1 MAEDRQWDDIN
12 EFVKEEWKAD
22 STPFE
27 RVYTILE
34 DMREGS
40 SAAEIAE
47 RALVSEPTARR
58 HLKSLERT
66 GFASTEQDGRTT
78 LYKRDEDQIVM
89 RRIHE
94 LRDEVTREEL
104 IEGIKD
110 MKREIH
116 EFEMEYDAVSPEELA
131 RQLSSEDAEAWD
143 DVSLWK
149 TTRQNLAIAQA
160 TLAYNEAREQLT
172 A

>member
-1 MAEDRQWDDIN
+1 MTDDRQWDDIN
-12 EFVKEEWKAD
+12 EYVKEEWKD
-22 STPFE
+22 DTTPFE

-34 DMREGS
+34 DTREGA

-58 HLKSLERT
+58 HLKALERT
-66 GFASTEQDGRTT
+66 GFATTENEGRTT

-104 IEGIKD
+104 IAGIKD
-110 MKREIH
+110 MKREIR
-116 EFEMEYDAVSPEELA
+116 EFETEYDAVSPEELA
-131 RQLSSEDAEAWD
+131 RQLSSDEDEAWD
-143 DVSLWK
+143 DVSRWK
-149 TTRQNLAIAQA
+149 TTWQNLAIAQA